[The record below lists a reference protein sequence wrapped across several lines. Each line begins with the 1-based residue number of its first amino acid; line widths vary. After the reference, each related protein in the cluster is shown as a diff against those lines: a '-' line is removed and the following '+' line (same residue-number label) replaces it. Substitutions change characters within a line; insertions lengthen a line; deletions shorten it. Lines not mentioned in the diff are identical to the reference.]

1 MSFKFIYYFVI
12 REMSSVSSVPTQASS
27 GEGIEMCLVIPLGAG
42 GLLGPWFLL
51 LLLRLTR
58 SFLTVEKYRPV

>member
-1 MSFKFIYYFVI
+1 
-12 REMSSVSSVPTQASS
+12 
-27 GEGIEMCLVIPLGAG
+27 MCLVIPLGAG